1 MSRMKISTK
10 DEIISDFVDV
20 VEQVGVKP
28 SDEIESRLQKI
39 VHRIRPYIHN
49 V

>member
-1 MSRMKISTK
+1 MKISTK
-10 DEIISDFVDV
+10 DEIISDFMDV
-20 VEQVGVKP
+20 VDQIDNKS

-39 VHRIRPYIHN
+39 IHRIRPHIHN